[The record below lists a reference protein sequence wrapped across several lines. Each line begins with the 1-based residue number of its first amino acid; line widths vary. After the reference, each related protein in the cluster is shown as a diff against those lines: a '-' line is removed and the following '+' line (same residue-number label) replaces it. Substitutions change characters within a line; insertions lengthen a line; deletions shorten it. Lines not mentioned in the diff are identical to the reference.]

1 MDMTTTPGQVSF
13 AARTQTGSRYDIQ
26 TSTDLLFTNQPAT
39 SLQGD
44 GSWHDFGTWTT
55 DEARRF
61 WRFERTEEAL
71 DNL

>member
-13 AARTQTGSRYDIQ
+13 AARTQTGSRY
-26 TSTDLLFTNQPAT
+26 
-39 SLQGD
+39 
-44 GSWHDFGTWTT
+44 DFGTWTT

>member
-26 TSTDLLFTNQPAT
+26 TSTDLLFTNPPAT

-44 GSWHDFGTWTT
+44 CSWHDFGTWTT